1 MSGVRKTES
10 VEEIIK
16 EDPEQQAHQGIPL
29 EIWHQTSIH
38 VTEELPR
45 PDDIHKGTTTTAPGR
60 G

>member
-16 EDPEQQAHQGIPL
+16 DESAQSNQGIPL

-38 VTEELPR
+38 VSEEHPEHSD
-45 PDDIHKGTTTTAPGR
+45 PNNGAPAAALGHR
-60 G
+60 